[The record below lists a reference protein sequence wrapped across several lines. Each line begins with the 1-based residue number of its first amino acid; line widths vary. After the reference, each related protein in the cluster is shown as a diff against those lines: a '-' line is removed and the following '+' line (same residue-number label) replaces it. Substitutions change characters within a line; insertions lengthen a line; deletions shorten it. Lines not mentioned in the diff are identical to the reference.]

1 MVEIAAKLGLCPLGK
16 MEINS
21 IEWLRVNVIT
31 FEGVS
36 DLHKHEEV
44 QIRILRWV
52 TWELVLVHDL

>member
-21 IEWLRVNVIT
+21 IEWLRVDAIT

-36 DLHKHEEV
+36 DLYKHEEV